1 MYEIKVEPAFKADY
15 ARVMK
20 RHPRLRGEFKEA
32 VSELMRT
39 GAVPNEYGPHEL
51 SNPGGN
57 YNGHIDF
64 HLSDGMVDVVVLY
77 MPHKSNPIIRLVR
90 MGSHDEHCYRAD
102 GDVIRII
109 SARKATKAESKEY
122 WRCCHEG

>member
-39 GAVPNEYGPHEL
+39 
-51 SNPGGN
+51 GGN

-90 MGSHDEHCYRAD
+90 MGSHDELFQ
-102 GDVIRII
+102 GPLI
-109 SARKATKAESKEY
+109 
-122 WRCCHEG
+122 

>member
-1 MYEIKVEPAFKADY
+1 M
-15 ARVMK
+15 
-20 RHPRLRGEFKEA
+20 RGEFKEA

-90 MGSHDEHCYRAD
+90 MGSHDELFQ
-102 GDVIRII
+102 GPLI
-109 SARKATKAESKEY
+109 
-122 WRCCHEG
+122 

>member
-57 YNGHIDF
+57 YNAHR
-64 HLSDGMVDVVVLY
+64 LSPLGR
-77 MPHKSNPIIRLVR
+77 H
-90 MGSHDEHCYRAD
+90 G
-102 GDVIRII
+102 
-109 SARKATKAESKEY
+109 
-122 WRCCHEG
+122 RCRGALHAP

>member
-1 MYEIKVEPAFKADY
+1 MYEIKVESAFKADY

-20 RHPRLRGEFKEA
+20 QHPRLRGEFKEA

-90 MGSHDEHCYRAD
+90 MGSHDELFQ
-102 GDVIRII
+102 GPLI
-109 SARKATKAESKEY
+109 
-122 WRCCHEG
+122 

>member
-57 YNGHIDF
+57 YTGHIDF

-90 MGSHDEHCYRAD
+90 MGSHDELFQ
-102 GDVIRII
+102 GPLI
-109 SARKATKAESKEY
+109 
-122 WRCCHEG
+122 

>member
-1 MYEIKVEPAFKADY
+1 MYEIKVESAFKADY

-20 RHPRLRGEFKEA
+20 RRPRLRGEFKEA

-64 HLSDGMVDVVVLY
+64 HLSDGMVDVVVL
-77 MPHKSNPIIRLVR
+77 
-90 MGSHDEHCYRAD
+90 
-102 GDVIRII
+102 
-109 SARKATKAESKEY
+109 
-122 WRCCHEG
+122 

>member
-1 MYEIKVEPAFKADY
+1 MYEIKVESAFKADY

-32 VSELMRT
+32 VSEPMRT

-64 HLSDGMVDVVVLY
+64 HLSDGMVDVVVL
-77 MPHKSNPIIRLVR
+77 
-90 MGSHDEHCYRAD
+90 
-102 GDVIRII
+102 
-109 SARKATKAESKEY
+109 
-122 WRCCHEG
+122 

>member
-1 MYEIKVEPAFKADY
+1 
-15 ARVMK
+15 MK

-32 VSELMRT
+32 GSERMRT

-64 HLSDGMVDVVVLY
+64 HLSDGMVDVVALY

-90 MGSHDEHCYRAD
+90 MGSHDELFQ
-102 GDVIRII
+102 GPLI
-109 SARKATKAESKEY
+109 
-122 WRCCHEG
+122 

>member
-57 YNGHIDF
+57 YNGHI
-64 HLSDGMVDVVVLY
+64 VDVVVLY

-90 MGSHDEHCYRAD
+90 MGSHDELFQ
-102 GDVIRII
+102 GPLI
-109 SARKATKAESKEY
+109 
-122 WRCCHEG
+122 

>member
-20 RHPRLRGEFKEA
+20 RHPRLRDANSQSLTFLFIE
-32 VSELMRT
+32 T

-90 MGSHDEHCYRAD
+90 MGSHDELFQ
-102 GDVIRII
+102 GPLI
-109 SARKATKAESKEY
+109 
-122 WRCCHEG
+122 